1 MTSENCMVI
10 YRAIT
15 RSNME
20 DKKTT
25 EQYIKDNP
33 IFQLIINQ
41 GI

>member
-1 MTSENCMVI
+1 
-10 YRAIT
+10 
-15 RSNME
+15 ME